1 MPTSLPF
8 AAADRERADRGLL
21 SREGLRYARRVIDEL
36 AALDRTPL
44 DPRVREAC
52 AAALVARG
60 DPRGRFLVLDAEL
73 AGTPTRPPRPLIY
86 RPTFPPPQTEFGPR
100 QAALD
105 ELARTLDP
113 AWLARVGALS
123 HRRLHPWR
131 PAQRAGEPPIL
142 LPGVLR
148 EADLKKPLPAGVVLD
163 NVAATQLQSLR
174 WAVPGPVLEIAV
186 HGGSDELNAWVPP
199 LYWCTQR
206 PRRDRFEERVVELRV
221 PPPDRLRAIRLIR
234 ELTGCNLITAR
245 DRLDQLPCVLL
256 ETHDGAQVEA
266 MIDRVA
272 AAGGQAAVRGEP
284 EAAGEAAL
292 LAEGASLLEAGDP
305 TEVVL
310 RADAEGLEVRKFA
323 IRWTGA
329 HESERAHVL
338 RTRWLWRDLPADPA
352 QRIEAVR
359 PTVDAVVAERRASF
373 VACRL
378 CHRLTPP
385 EWQFR
390 PDACSACAEKHLG
403 VVY

>member
-1 MPTSLPF
+1 M
-8 AAADRERADRGLL
+8 
-21 SREGLRYARRVIDEL
+21 IDEL

-73 AGTPTRPPRPLIY
+73 AVTPTRPPRPLIY

-113 AWLARVGALS
+113 AWLVRVGALS

-131 PAQRAGEPPIL
+131 PAQRPGDPPVL
-142 LPGVLR
+142 LPGALR
-148 EADLKKPLPAGVVLD
+148 EADVGPPPAGVVLD
-163 NVAATQLQSLR
+163 NIAATQLQTLR

-186 HGGSDELNAWVPP
+186 HGGGSDWNTWVHP

-206 PRRDRFEERVVELRV
+206 PRRERYEERVVELRV
-221 PPPDRLRAIRLIR
+221 PPADRVRAIRLIR
-234 ELTGCNLITAR
+234 ELTGCNLIAAR

-256 ETHDGAQVEA
+256 ETNDDVQVEA

-272 AAGGQAAVRGEP
+272 AAGGLAAVRG
-284 EAAGEAAL
+284 AADAPGEAAL
-292 LAEGASLLEAGDP
+292 LSEGASLLEAGDP

-329 HESERAHVL
+329 HENERAHVL
-338 RTRWLWRDLPADPA
+338 RARWLWRELPADPA
-352 QRIEAVR
+352 ERLAAVR
-359 PTVDAVVAERRASF
+359 PTIEAVVTERRASF

-378 CHRLTPP
+378 CQRLTPP
-385 EWQFR
+385 EWLSL
-390 PDACSACAEKHLG
+390 PDACSSCAEKHLG
-403 VVY
+403 VVH

>member
-1 MPTSLPF
+1 VL
-8 AAADRERADRGLL
+8 
-21 SREGLRYARRVIDEL
+21 DEL
-36 AALDRTPL
+36 LALDRTPL
-44 DPRVREAC
+44 DPRAREAC

-60 DPRGRFLVLDAEL
+60 DPRGRFLALDAEL
-73 AGTPTRPPRPLIY
+73 AETPTQGPRPLVY
-86 RPTFPPPQTEFGPR
+86 LPTTRIPPTEFGPR

-123 HRRLHPWR
+123 HRRVHPWR
-131 PAQRAGEPPIL
+131 PAQRPGDPPVL
-142 LPGVLR
+142 LPGALR
-148 EADLKKPLPAGVVLD
+148 AADVGPPPAGVVFD
-163 NVAATQLQSLR
+163 DIAATQLQTLR
-174 WAVPGPVLEIAV
+174 WALPGPVLEIAV
-186 HGGSDELNAWVPP
+186 HGGSSDWNAWVSPV
-199 LYWCTQR
+199 YWCTQR
-206 PRRDRFEERVVELRV
+206 PRRDRYEQRIVELRV

-256 ETHDGAQVEA
+256 ETHDDAQIEA

-272 AAGGQAAVRGEP
+272 AAGGLAAVRGDP

-292 LAEGASLLEAGDP
+292 LSEGASLLEAGDP

-310 RADAEGLEVRKFA
+310 RADAEGLEVRQFA

-329 HESERAHVL
+329 HENERAHVL
-338 RTRWLWRDLPADPA
+338 RARWHWRDLPADPA

-359 PTVDAVVAERRASF
+359 PTLEAVVAERRASF

-378 CHRLTPP
+378 CQRLTPP
-385 EWQFR
+385 EWRFG
-390 PDACSACAEKHLG
+390 PDACSSCAEKHLG
-403 VVY
+403 VVH